1 MKNLKRL
8 LALIGVILLAG
19 MYVLTLIFALTD
31 NSAAGNMLM
40 ASLFGTVI
48 IPVLI
53 YAILLVYKWTRP
65 EDEVIPKILAE
76 TSEIDT
82 LIFDIGKVLVRYAGS
97 EI

>member
-19 MYVLTLIFALTD
+19 MYILTLIFALTD

-53 YAILLVYKWTRP
+53 YAILLVYKWTTAPTGP
-65 EDEVIPKILAE
+65 ESPGWSR
-76 TSEIDT
+76 TGRFRSP
-82 LIFDIGKVLVRYAGS
+82 
-97 EI
+97 